1 MAGSSMQTRRSL
13 FKKLANFLAEQLPSE
28 WATWGDVAGE
38 MGRFRSPDRREKVRN
53 RLFSVL
59 IFALGAIPG
68 ALASPA
74 VVELSE
80 GALGAIFGG
89 VLAFCGLLVGFLVT
103 LMLFTGRLGAVQS
116 LSFEDLRSY
125 GSRLRY
131 LLVSQAVTL
140 AFAMICAVLCI
151 SYLIVYFLGA
161 PLLLHSVNLAMLLGF
176 LMLCLARSALLPIQ
190 IFELHDAH
198 LHDELSAK
206 AEDNNKKYK

>member
-13 FKKLANFLAEQLPSE
+13 FKKLANFLIGQLPSE
-28 WATWGDVAGE
+28 WATWGEVAGE
-38 MGRFRSPDRREKVRN
+38 MGRFRSPDRREGLRN

-68 ALASPA
+68 GLASTS
-74 VVELSE
+74 VVKLSE

-89 VLAFCGLLVGFLVT
+89 ILAFCGLLVGFLVT
-103 LMLFTGRLGAVQS
+103 LMLFTGRLGAVQN
-116 LSFEDLRSY
+116 LSVEDLRSY

-151 SYLIVYFLGA
+151 IYLVVYFLGA
-161 PLLLHSVNLAMLLGF
+161 PLLLHSSTLAMLFGF
-176 LMLCLARSALLPIQ
+176 LVLCLARSALLPIQ

-198 LHDELSAK
+198 LSDELSAK
-206 AEDNNKKYK
+206 AGENNKKYK